1 MFSFSEATYVLLNIF
16 LILTL
21 GYLIGR
27 IEIKGVGLGSAAVF
41 LVALVFGHLHTAF
54 PDTMFGAELPKL
66 LQNIGLVL
74 FVVSVGFIAGPS
86 FFHNLKANAKS
97 YVFLGLVI
105 IVSGGLTCFLIAKL
119 SGIDASLAVGL
130 LSGALT
136 STPGFAAAK
145 AAAGAAKESLVAVGN
160 GIAYPFGVIGVVL
173 FVQLLPRILRA
184 NLDEERKKIS
194 GSAAATPAAQQQT
207 KLEKP
212 RFSIEEFGLLPVSL
226 GILAG
231 IVLGA
236 VTIPLPG
243 GSSFSLGN
251 TGGPLIIALILG
263 HFGRIGRLDMQVP
276 KSTSKLLRELGLVLF
291 LAGAGFDG
299 GKDFV
304 RILAEKGPILFL
316 YGALMTMVPMLIGYF
331 VAAKVLKL
339 SLLNNL
345 GSITGG
351 MTSTPALGTLI
362 SSAGTDDVAAA
373 YAATYPIALVSVI
386 LVCQFLV
393 LLG

>member
-1 MFSFSEATYVLLNIF
+1 MFSFGEATYVLLNIF

-27 IEIKGVGLGSAAVF
+27 IEIKGVGLGSSAVF

-54 PDTMFGAELPKL
+54 PDTMFGADMPKL

-86 FFHNLKANAKS
+86 FFHNLKVNAKS
-97 YVFLGLVI
+97 YVLLGLVI
-105 IVSGGLTCFLIAKL
+105 IISGGLVCFAITKL
-119 SGIDASLAVGL
+119 TGMDAALSAGL

-136 STPGFAAAK
+136 STPGFSAAK
-145 AAAGAAKESLVAVGN
+145 DAAGAARESLVSVGQ

-173 FVQLLPRILRA
+173 FVQLMPRLLKADMVQERA
-184 NLDEERKKIS
+184 KIS
-194 GSAAATPAAQQQT
+194 STAKSAAAAEK
-207 KLEKP
+207 KLRKP
-212 RFSIEEFGLLPVSL
+212 CFSIEEFGLLPVAL

-231 IVLGA
+231 ILLGA
-236 VTIPLPG
+236 VRIPLPG
-243 GSSFSLGN
+243 GNAFSLGN
-251 TGGPLIIALILG
+251 TGGPLIVALILG
-263 HFGRIGRLDMQVP
+263 HFGHVGRLDMQVP
-276 KSTSKLLRELGLVLF
+276 KTTSKLLRELGLVLF

-304 RILAEKGPILFL
+304 EILKTEGPMLFV
-316 YGALMTMVPMLIGYF
+316 YGAVMTLVPMLTGYF
-331 VAAKVLKL
+331 VAAKLLKL

-373 YAATYPIALVSVI
+373 YAATYPVALVSVI

>member
-1 MFSFSEATYVLLNIF
+1 MFAFSEATYVLLNIF

-21 GYLIGR
+21 GYMIGR

-41 LVALVFGHLHTAF
+41 LVALVFGHLHTAY

-66 LQNIGLVL
+66 LQNLGLVF

-86 FFHNLKANAKS
+86 FFHNLKVNAKS
-97 YVFLGLVI
+97 YVLLGLTI
-105 IVSGGLTCFLIAKL
+105 IVSGGLTCFAITKL
-119 SGIDASLAVGL
+119 TGMDAALSAGM

-136 STPGFAAAK
+136 STPGFSAAK
-145 AAAGAAKESLVAVGN
+145 DAAGAARESLVSVGQ

-173 FVQLLPRILRA
+173 FVQLMPRILRA
-184 NLDEERKKIS
+184 DMEKERAKIS
-194 GSAAATPAAQQQT
+194 NTAKTAAAAEV
-207 KLEKP
+207 KLKKP
-212 RFSIEEFGLLPVSL
+212 CFSMEEFGLLPVAL
-226 GILAG
+226 GILGG
-231 IVLGA
+231 ILLGA
-236 VTIPLPG
+236 IKIPLPG
-243 GSSFSLGN
+243 GNKFSLGN
-251 TGGPLIIALILG
+251 TGGPLIVALILG
-263 HFGRIGRLDMQVP
+263 HFGHISRLDMQVP
-276 KSTSKLLRELGLVLF
+276 KTTSKLLRELGLVLF

-304 RILAEKGPILFL
+304 RVLAEQGPMLFV
-316 YGALMTMVPMLIGYF
+316 YGAIMTIVPMFVGYF
-331 VAAKVLKL
+331 VAAKLLKL
-339 SLLNNL
+339 DLLNNM

-362 SSAGTDDVAAA
+362 TSCGTDDVAAA
-373 YAATYPIALVSVI
+373 YAATYPIALVSII

>member
-1 MFSFSEATYVLLNIF
+1 MFAFSQATYVLIAFF
-16 LILTL
+16 LILAL

-54 PDTMFGAELPKL
+54 PDTIFGVDLPKL
-66 LQNIGLVL
+66 LQNLGLVF
-74 FVVSVGFIAGPS
+74 FVTSVGLIAGPN
-86 FFHNLKANAKS
+86 FFRNLKANAKS
-97 YVFLGLVI
+97 YVLLGLVI
-105 IVSGGLTCFLIAKL
+105 ILSGGLVCFAITKL
-119 SGIDASLAVGL
+119 TGIDAALSAGL

-145 AAAGAAKESLVAVGN
+145 AAAGELRENLVSVGN
-160 GIAYPFGVIGVVL
+160 GVAYPFGVIGVVL
-173 FVQLLPRILRA
+173 FVQLMPKLLRA
-184 NLDEERKKIS
+184 NMEEERKKIS
-194 GSAAATPAAQQQT
+194 VAPAGQEAKKEKKSVKALFSAEP
-207 KLEKP
+207 
-212 RFSIEEFGLLPVSL
+212 FGLLPVSL
-226 GILAG
+226 AILVG

-251 TGGPLIIALILG
+251 TGGPLIAALVIG
-263 HFGRIGRLDMQVP
+263 HFGRISRLNMQVP
-276 KSTSKLLRELGLVLF
+276 KETSKLLRELGLVMF
-291 LAGAGFDG
+291 LAGAGFEG
-299 GKDFV
+299 GKEFV
-304 RILAEKGPILFL
+304 SILAQEGPILFV
-316 YGALMTMVPMLIGYF
+316 YGAIMTLVPMLIGYF
-331 VAAKVLKL
+331 FAAKVLKL
-339 SLLNNL
+339 SLLNNM

-386 LVCQFLV
+386 LISQFVV

>member
-1 MFSFSEATYVLLNIF
+1 MFTFSETAYILLNIF
-16 LILTL
+16 LILSL

-41 LVALVFGHLHTAF
+41 LVALVFGHLHTAY
-54 PDTMFGAELPKL
+54 PDTMFGVEMPKL
-66 LQNIGLVL
+66 LQNLGLVF
-74 FVVSVGFIAGPS
+74 FVTSVGFIAGPS
-86 FFHNLKANAKS
+86 FFHNLKKNAKS
-97 YVFLGLVI
+97 YVLLGLVV
-105 IVSGGLTCFLIAKL
+105 IVSGGLVCFAITKL
-119 SGIDASLAVGL
+119 TGMDAALSTGL

-145 AAAGAAKESLVAVGN
+145 AAAGEAKESMVSVGN
-160 GIAYPFGVIGVVL
+160 GVAYPFGVIGVVL
-173 FVQLLPRILRA
+173 FVQLMPKILRA
-184 NLDEERKKIS
+184 NLEEERKKLS
-194 GSAAATPAAQQQT
+194 GGKTAEATGEVLT
-207 KLEKP
+207 KK
-212 RFSIEEFGLLPVSL
+212 RFSVEPFGLLPVAL
-226 GILAG
+226 GILLG

-236 VTIPLPG
+236 VSIPLPG

-251 TGGPLIIALILG
+251 TGGPLIVALILG
-263 HFGRIGRLDMQVP
+263 HFGHVGKLDITVP
-276 KSTSKLLRELGLVLF
+276 KNSSKLLRELGLVLF

-304 RILAEKGPILFL
+304 SILKTEGPILFL
-316 YGALMTMVPMLIGYF
+316 YGALMTLVPMLIGYF
-331 VAAKVLKL
+331 VAAKLLKL

>member
-16 LILTL
+16 MILTI

-27 IEIKGVGLGSAAVF
+27 IEIKGVGLGSAAIF

-54 PDTMFGAELPKL
+54 PNTIFGAEMPKL
-66 LQNIGLVL
+66 LQNLGLVF
-74 FVVSVGFIAGPS
+74 FVSSVGFIAGPS

-97 YVFLGLVI
+97 YVLLGLVI
-105 IVSGGLTCFLIAKL
+105 IVTGGLTCFAVTKL
-119 SGIDASLAVGL
+119 SGIDAALSTGL

-136 STPGFAAAK
+136 STPGFSAAK
-145 AAAGAAKESLVAVGN
+145 DAAGAGREALVSVGQ

-173 FVQLLPRILRA
+173 FVQLMPKILRA
-184 NLDEERKKIS
+184 DMDAERAKIS
-194 GSAAATPAAQQQT
+194 GNSATVASGSEKSGK
-207 KLEKP
+207 KL
-212 RFSIEEFGLLPVSL
+212 FNIEEFGLMPVAL

-231 IVLGA
+231 ILLGS
-236 VTIPLPG
+236 VNIPLPG
-243 GSSFSLGN
+243 GSKFSLGN
-251 TGGPLIIALILG
+251 TGGPLIVALLLG
-263 HFGRIGRLDMQVP
+263 HFGKIGRINMTVP
-276 KSTSKLLRELGLVLF
+276 KTTSKFLRELGLVMF
-291 LAGAGFDG
+291 LLGAGFDG
-299 GKDFV
+299 GKEFV
-304 RILAEKGPILFL
+304 SVLAQEGPILFV
-316 YGALMTMVPMLIGYF
+316 YGAIMTLVPMLVGYF
-331 VAAKVLKL
+331 VASKLLKL

-362 SSAGTDDVAAA
+362 SSAGTDDVASA

>member
-1 MFSFSEATYVLLNIF
+1 MFAFSEATYVLINIF

-27 IEIKGVGLGSAAVF
+27 IEIKGVGLGSAAIF

-54 PDTMFGAELPKL
+54 PNSVFGVEIPKL
-66 LQNIGLVL
+66 LQNLGLVF

-97 YVFLGLVI
+97 YVFLGLVVI
-105 IVSGGLTCFLIAKL
+105 ISGGLVCFLITKIT
-119 SGIDASLAVGL
+119 GIDAALSAGL

-136 STPGFAAAK
+136 STPGFSAAK
-145 AAAGAAKESLVAVGN
+145 GAAGEAREAMVAVGN
-160 GIAYPFGVIGVVL
+160 GVAYPFGVIGVVL
-173 FVQLLPRILRA
+173 FVQLMPKILRA
-184 NLDEERKKIS
+184 DLAEERKKIS
-194 GSAAATPAAQQQT
+194 GSEAAA
-207 KLEKP
+207 EKKIVSDKK
-212 RFSIEEFGLLPVSL
+212 RFSIEGFGLMPIAL

-231 IVLGA
+231 IALGA
-236 VTIPLPG
+236 VSIPLPG
-243 GSSFSLGN
+243 GNKFSLGN
-251 TGGPLIIALILG
+251 TGGPLIVALILG
-263 HFGRIGRLDMQVP
+263 HFGHIGPMDLQVP
-276 KSTSKLLRELGLVLF
+276 KSTSKLLRELGLVMF

-304 RILAEKGPILFL
+304 RILSQEGPILFL
-316 YGALMTMVPMLIGYF
+316 YGALMTLVPMLIGYF

-362 SSAGTDDVAAA
+362 SSAGTDDVATA

>member
-1 MFSFSEATYVLLNIF
+1 MFAFSSATYVLINIF

-41 LVALVFGHLHTAF
+41 LVALVFGHLHTAY
-54 PDTMFGAELPKL
+54 PNTMFGAEMPKI
-66 LQNIGLVL
+66 LQNLGLVF

-86 FFHNLKANAKS
+86 FFHNLKVNAKS
-97 YVFLGLVI
+97 YVLLGLVI
-105 IVSGGLTCFLIAKL
+105 IVSGGLTCFAITKL
-119 SGIDASLAVGL
+119 TGMDAALSAGL
-130 LSGALT
+130 LTGALT
-136 STPGFAAAK
+136 STPGFSAAK
-145 AAAGAAKESLVAVGN
+145 DAAGAARESLVSVGQ

-173 FVQLLPRILRA
+173 FVQLMPRILKV
-184 NLDEERKKIS
+184 NMDEERAKIS
-194 GSAAATPAAQQQT
+194 NTAKAAAAAET
-207 KLEKP
+207 KLRKP
-212 RFSIEEFGLLPVSL
+212 CFTMEEFGLLPIAL
-226 GILAG
+226 GILGG
-231 IVLGA
+231 ILLGA
-236 VTIPLPG
+236 IKIPLPG
-243 GSSFSLGN
+243 GNTFSLGN
-251 TGGPLIIALILG
+251 TGGPLIVALILG
-263 HFGRIGRLDMQVP
+263 HFGRISRLDMQVP
-276 KSTSKLLRELGLVLF
+276 KTTSKLLRELGLVLF

-304 RILAEKGPILFL
+304 EILKQEGPMLFV
-316 YGALMTMVPMLIGYF
+316 YGAIMTIVPMFIGYF
-331 VAAKVLKL
+331 VASKFLKL
-339 SLLNNL
+339 ALLNNM

-362 SSAGTDDVAAA
+362 TSCGTDDVAAA

>member
-1 MFSFSEATYVLLNIF
+1 MFSFSSATYILLNIF

-41 LVALVFGHLHTAF
+41 LVALVFGHLSTAF
-54 PDTMFGAELPKL
+54 PDTMFGVEIPKL
-66 LQNIGLVL
+66 LQNVGLVL
-74 FVVSVGFIAGPS
+74 FVTSVGFIAGPS

-97 YVFLGLVI
+97 YVLLGLVI
-105 IVSGGLTCFLIAKL
+105 IVSGGLVCFAITKL
-119 SGIDASLAVGL
+119 TGLDAALTAGL
-130 LSGALT
+130 FSGALT
-136 STPGFAAAK
+136 STPGFSAAK
-145 AAAGAAKESLVAVGN
+145 DAAGAARESMVAVGN

-173 FVQLLPRILRA
+173 FVQLMPRILRVELEA
-184 NLDEERKKIS
+184 ERKKIS
-194 GSAAATPAAQQQT
+194 NTAETATAAET
-207 KLEKP
+207 KLKKP
-212 RFSIEEFGLLPVSL
+212 CFSVEGFGLLPVCL
-226 GILAG
+226 GVLAG

-251 TGGPLIIALILG
+251 TGGPLIVALILG
-263 HFGRIGRLDMQVP
+263 HFGRVGRLSMQVP
-276 KSTSKLLRELGLVLF
+276 KTTSKLLRELGLVLF

-304 RILAEKGPILFL
+304 RVLAEEGPMLFV
-316 YGALMTMVPMLIGYF
+316 YGAIMTLVPMLIGYF
-331 VAAKVLKL
+331 VAAKLLKL
-339 SLLNNL
+339 ALLNNL

-362 SSAGTDDVAAA
+362 SAAGTDDVAAA

>member
-1 MFSFSEATYVLLNIF
+1 MFVFGEATYVLLNIF
-16 LILTL
+16 LILTV

-54 PDTMFGAELPKL
+54 PDTMFGVNMPKL
-66 LQNIGLVL
+66 LQNLGLVF
-74 FVVSVGFIAGPS
+74 FVTSVGLIAGPN
-86 FFHNLKANAKS
+86 FFRNLKINAKS
-97 YVFLGLVI
+97 YVLLGLVI
-105 IVSGGLTCFLIAKL
+105 IVSSGLICFLITKL
-119 SGIDASLAVGL
+119 TGMDAALTAGL

-145 AAAGAAKESLVAVGN
+145 AAAGDEARQAMVSVGN
-160 GIAYPFGVIGVVL
+160 GVAYPFGVIGVVL
-173 FVQLLPRILRA
+173 FVQLMPRILRA
-184 NLDEERKKIS
+184 DMDAERKKIS
-194 GSAAATPAAQQQT
+194 GAEAVGAEEKKVFNKKLFSAEP
-207 KLEKP
+207 
-212 RFSIEEFGLLPVSL
+212 FGLMPVAL
-226 GILAG
+226 AILAG
-231 IVLGA
+231 ILLGA

-251 TGGPLIIALILG
+251 TGGPLIAALLIG
-263 HFGRIGRLDMQVP
+263 HFGRISRLDMTVP
-276 KSTSKLLRELGLVLF
+276 KTTSKLLRELGLVMF

-304 RILAEKGPILFL
+304 RILAEKGPILFV
-316 YGALMTMVPMLIGYF
+316 YGAIMTLVPMLVGYF
-331 VAAKVLKL
+331 FASKVLKL

-386 LVCQFLV
+386 LVSQFVV

>member
-1 MFSFSEATYVLLNIF
+1 MFAFSSATYVLLNIF

-41 LVALVFGHLHTAF
+41 LVALLFGHLHTAY
-54 PDTMFGAELPKL
+54 PDTMFGAEMPKL
-66 LQNIGLVL
+66 MQNLGLVF

-86 FFHNLKANAKS
+86 FFHNLKVNAKS
-97 YVFLGLVI
+97 YVLLGLVI
-105 IVSGGLTCFLIAKL
+105 IVSGGLTCFAITKL
-119 SGIDASLAVGL
+119 TGIDAALSAGL

-136 STPGFAAAK
+136 STPGFSAAK
-145 AAAGAAKESLVAVGN
+145 DAAGAARESLVSVGQ

-173 FVQLLPRILRA
+173 FVQLMPKILRVDMA
-184 NLDEERKKIS
+184 AERAKIS
-194 GSAAATPAAQQQT
+194 STAKNAAAAET
-207 KLEKP
+207 KLKKP
-212 RFSIEEFGLLPVSL
+212 CFSIEEFGLLPVAL

-231 IVLGA
+231 ILLGA
-236 VTIPLPG
+236 VKIPLPG
-243 GSSFSLGN
+243 GNTFSLGN
-251 TGGPLIIALILG
+251 TGGPLIVALLLG
-263 HFGRIGRLDMQVP
+263 HFGHIGRLDMQVP
-276 KSTSKLLRELGLVLF
+276 KTSSKLLRELGLVLF

-304 RILAEKGPILFL
+304 AILKQEGPMLFV
-316 YGALMTMVPMLIGYF
+316 YGAIMTIVPMFIGYF
-331 VAAKVLKL
+331 VAAKLLKL
-339 SLLNNL
+339 ELLNNM

-373 YAATYPIALVSVI
+373 YAATYPIALVSII

>member
-1 MFSFSEATYVLLNIF
+1 MFAFGSATYVLLNIF

-27 IEIKGVGLGSAAVF
+27 VEIKGVGLGSAAVF

-54 PDTMFGAELPKL
+54 PDTMFGADMPKI
-66 LQNIGLVL
+66 LQNLGLVF
-74 FVVSVGFIAGPS
+74 FVASVGFIAGPS
-86 FFHNLKANAKS
+86 FFHNLKINAKS
-97 YVFLGLVI
+97 YVLLGLVI
-105 IVSGGLTCFLIAKL
+105 IVSGGLTCFVIIKL
-119 SGIDASLAVGL
+119 TGMDAALAAGL

-136 STPGFAAAK
+136 STPGFSAAK
-145 AAAGAAKESLVAVGN
+145 DAAGAARESLVSVGQ

-173 FVQLLPRILRA
+173 FVQLMPRILGVNMEQERA
-184 NLDEERKKIS
+184 KIS
-194 GSAAATPAAQQQT
+194 SVAKSAAAAET
-207 KLEKP
+207 KLKKP
-212 RFSIEEFGLLPVSL
+212 CFSIEEFGLLPVTL

-231 IVLGA
+231 ILLGA
-236 VTIPLPG
+236 IKIPMPG
-243 GSSFSLGN
+243 GSAFSLGN
-251 TGGPLIIALILG
+251 TGGPLIVALILG
-263 HFGRIGRLDMQVP
+263 HFGHIGRLDMQVP
-276 KSTSKLLRELGLVLF
+276 KATSKLLRELGLVLF

-304 RILAEKGPILFL
+304 SVLAAEGPMLFV
-316 YGALMTMVPMLIGYF
+316 YGAIMTLVPMLVGYF
-331 VAAKVLKL
+331 VASKLLKL
-339 SLLNNL
+339 ALLNNM

>member
-1 MFSFSEATYVLLNIF
+1 MFAFSQATYVLLNIF
-16 LILTL
+16 LILFF

-54 PDTMFGAELPKL
+54 PNTMFGVDLPKL

-86 FFHNLKANAKS
+86 FFHNLKVNAKS
-97 YVFLGLVI
+97 YVLLGLVI
-105 IVSGGLTCFLIAKL
+105 IISGGLVCFLVTRLAGLDAAL
-119 SGIDASLAVGL
+119 SVGL

-136 STPGFAAAK
+136 STPGFSAAK
-145 AAAGAAKESLVAVGN
+145 EAAGAAKESMVSVGQ

-173 FVQLLPRILRA
+173 FVQLMPRILKV
-184 NLDEERKKIS
+184 NMDEERQKIRNNTVEKETNEGKKL
-194 GSAAATPAAQQQT
+194 
-207 KLEKP
+207 KKP
-212 RFSIEEFGLLPVSL
+212 CFSIEEFGLMPVAL
-226 GILAG
+226 GVLSG

-236 VTIPLPG
+236 VSIPLPG
-243 GSSFSLGN
+243 GNKFSLGN
-251 TGGPLIIALILG
+251 TGGPLIMALILG
-263 HFGRIGRLDMQVP
+263 HFGHIGRMSMQVP
-276 KSTSKLLRELGLVLF
+276 KNTSKLLRELGLVLF

-304 RILAEKGPILFL
+304 RVLAEEGPMLFV
-316 YGALMTMVPMLIGYF
+316 YGALMTLVPMLIGYF
-331 VAAKVLKL
+331 VAAKLLKL
-339 SLLNNL
+339 ELLNNM

-386 LVCQFLV
+386 LVCQLLV
-393 LLG
+393 LMG

>member
-1 MFSFSEATYVLLNIF
+1 MFSFSEATYVLINIF
-16 LILTL
+16 LILGL

-27 IEIKGVGLGSAAVF
+27 IEIKGVGLGSAAIF
-41 LVALVFGHLHTAF
+41 LVALVFGHLHTAY
-54 PDTMFGAELPKL
+54 PNSIFGVELPKL
-66 LQNIGLVL
+66 LQNLGLVF

-86 FFHNLKANAKS
+86 FFHNLKVNAKS
-97 YVFLGLVI
+97 YVLLGFVI
-105 IVSGGLTCFLIAKL
+105 IVAGGLTCFAITKL
-119 SGIDASLAVGL
+119 AGIDAALSAGL

-136 STPGFAAAK
+136 STPGFSAAK
-145 AAAGAAKESLVAVGN
+145 GAAGEAKEALVAVGN
-160 GIAYPFGVIGVVL
+160 GVAYPFGVIGVVL
-173 FVQLLPRILRA
+173 FVQLMPKILRA
-184 NLDEERKKIS
+184 DMDAERKKIS
-194 GSAAATPAAQQQT
+194 GDSA
-207 KLEKP
+207 KLEGGEKNTQKKV
-212 RFSIEEFGLLPVSL
+212 FNMEEFGLFPVAL

-231 IVLGA
+231 IALGA

-251 TGGPLIIALILG
+251 TGGPLIAALILG
-263 HFGRIGRLDMQVP
+263 HFGKIGKLNMTVP
-276 KSTSKLLRELGLVLF
+276 KNTSKLLRELGLVMF

-304 RILAEKGPILFL
+304 KILAQEGPILFV
-316 YGALMTMVPMLIGYF
+316 YGAIMTLVPMLIGYF

-339 SLLNNL
+339 FLLNNL

-362 SSAGTDDVAAA
+362 SSAGTDDVASA
-373 YAATYPIALVSVI
+373 YAATYPIALVSII

>member
-1 MFSFSEATYVLLNIF
+1 MFAFSEAAHVLLNIF
-16 LILTL
+16 LIMTL

-27 IEIKGVGLGSAAVF
+27 IEIKGVGLGTAAIF
-41 LVALVFGHLHTAF
+41 LVSLVFGHLNTAF
-54 PDTMFGAELPKL
+54 PDTMFGADMPKL
-66 LQNIGLVL
+66 LQNLGLVF
-74 FVVSVGFIAGPS
+74 FVTSVGFIAGPS

-97 YVFLGLVI
+97 YVLLGLVI
-105 IVSGGLTCFLIAKL
+105 IVSGGLVCFLITKL
-119 SGIDASLAVGL
+119 GGIDAALSAGL

-145 AAAGAAKESLVAVGN
+145 AAAGEARESMVAVGN

-173 FVQLLPRILRA
+173 FVQLMPRILRVD
-184 NLDEERKKIS
+184 LEEERKKIS
-194 GSAAATPAAQQQT
+194 GSAAENTAAGQT
-207 KLEKP
+207 KAGKL
-212 RFSIEEFGLLPVSL
+212 RFSVEEFGLMPVAL

-236 VTIPLPG
+236 VTIPMPG

-251 TGGPLIIALILG
+251 TGGPLIVALILG
-263 HFGRIGRLDMQVP
+263 HFGHLGRLNMTVP
-276 KSTSKLLRELGLVLF
+276 KATSKLLRELGLVMF
-291 LAGAGFDG
+291 LIGAGFDG

-304 RILAEKGPILFL
+304 RILAEKGPILFV
-316 YGALMTMVPMLIGYF
+316 YGAIMTLVPMLIGYF
-331 VAAKVLKL
+331 VAAKFLKL
-339 SLLNNL
+339 ALLNNL